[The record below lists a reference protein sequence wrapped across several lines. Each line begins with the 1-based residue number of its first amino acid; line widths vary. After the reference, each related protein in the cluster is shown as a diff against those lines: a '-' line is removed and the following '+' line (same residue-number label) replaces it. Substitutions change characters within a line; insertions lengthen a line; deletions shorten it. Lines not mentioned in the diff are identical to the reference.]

1 MPNYYDLLGVDQN
14 AGETEIKKAFRKMS
28 LQYHPDRNPNE
39 DTNSKFQEIN
49 EAFEVLSD
57 PNKRQQYNMEQQ
69 QQQNPFHGM
78 RGGGMERDMHDINNM
93 FNMMFG
99 QGGGGMPFGMPG
111 MQGMPGMP
119 GVRIFHSGGPGIN
132 VQTHFHSAFQRPPEP
147 IQKPEAIQKVVEIT
161 AQQSYYGCT
170 LNAQIEIWNQNN
182 NMRTAETKNIQINIP
197 QGIDNE
203 ERIVLNDQ
211 GNCIN
216 GQVRGDIH
224 FVVRITNYGDFSRR
238 GMDLYLNKKISLKDA
253 LCGFNFEFDHY
264 NGKRICMNNTTGNQ
278 VIKPGSKKV
287 INGLGMIRDGKTG
300 NLIVEFDVV
309 FPDTLTEDQCKG
321 LHDLL

>member
-1 MPNYYDLLGVDQN
+1 MTNYYDLLGVERN

-39 DTNSKFQEIN
+39 DTNAKFQEIN

-69 QQQNPFHGM
+69 MGHGRPM
-78 RGGGMERDMHDINNM
+78 GGMERDMNDINNM

-99 QGGGGMPFGMPG
+99 HGGGGMPFGMPG

-147 IQKPEAIQKVVEIT
+147 PIQKPEPIQKVVEIT

-170 LNAQIEIWNQNN
+170 LNAQIDIWNQNN
-182 NMRTAETKNIQINIP
+182 NMRTPETKTIQINIP
-197 QGIDNE
+197 QGVDND
-203 ERIVLNDQ
+203 ERFMVNDQ

-216 GQVRGDIH
+216 GQIRGDIH
-224 FVVRITNYGDFSRR
+224 FVVRITNYGDFTRQ
-238 GMDLYLNKKISLKDA
+238 GMDLYLNKKITLKEA

-309 FPDTLTEDQCKG
+309 FPETLTEDQCKG
-321 LHDLL
+321 LNDILPA